1 MGAGDIIS
9 PGNQIL
15 ALTAKKAIPKSETI
29 AKGKIFVLIK
39 LKDLRLFNTI
49 ITCLRDFKKFLLDN
63 IIYFLHFVLADHMQ
77 HFYLDLCFFAYLQRY
92 HCLQV

>member
-39 LKDLRLFNTI
+39 LKDPELIKSI
-49 ITCLRDFKKFLLDN
+49 ITCL
-63 IIYFLHFVLADHMQ
+63 IYF
-77 HFYLDLCFFAYLQRY
+77 
-92 HCLQV
+92 

>member
-39 LKDLRLFNTI
+39 PKDLKLIKLI
-49 ITCLRDFKKFLLDN
+49 ITFLKYFYKIFLR
-63 IIYFLHFVLADHMQ
+63 
-77 HFYLDLCFFAYLQRY
+77 
-92 HCLQV
+92 

>member
-15 ALTAKKAIPKSETI
+15 ALTAKKAMPKSEMI

-39 LKDLRLFNTI
+39 PKDIKLIKSI
-49 ITCLRDFKKFLLDN
+49 ITCLRDFYKIFIDN
-63 IIYFLHFVLADHMQ
+63 IIYF
-77 HFYLDLCFFAYLQRY
+77 FAF
-92 HCLQV
+92 CLS

>member
-15 ALTAKKAIPKSETI
+15 ALTAKKAIPKSATI

-39 LKDLRLFNTI
+39 PKDWIKATKMAFAGLKNAEDRAAVILYMNE
-49 ITCLRDFKKFLLDN
+49 N
-63 IIYFLHFVLADHMQ
+63 SSNP
-77 HFYLDLCFFAYLQRY
+77 LQ
-92 HCLQV
+92 LQ

>member
-15 ALTAKKAIPKSETI
+15 ALTAKKAIPKSDTI

-39 LKDLRLFNTI
+39 LKDSKLIITI
-49 ITCLRDFKKFLLDN
+49 ITCLRDFLKN
-63 IIYFLHFVLADHMQ
+63 YS
-77 HFYLDLCFFAYLQRY
+77 
-92 HCLQV
+92 

>member
-15 ALTAKKAIPKSETI
+15 ALTAKKAIPKSDTI

-39 LKDLRLFNTI
+39 LKDSELIITM
-49 ITCLRDFKKFLLDN
+49 ITCLRDFFKKLFLDN
-63 IIYFLHFVLADHMQ
+63 IIYLLNFVLTDHMQ
-77 HFYLDLCFFAYLQRY
+77 HLNLNLCFFGS
-92 HCLQV
+92 

>member
-15 ALTAKKAIPKSETI
+15 ALTAKKAIPKSATI

-39 LKDLRLFNTI
+39 PKESVLIKSI
-49 ITCLRDFKKFLLDN
+49 IACLRDF
-63 IIYFLHFVLADHMQ
+63 
-77 HFYLDLCFFAYLQRY
+77 
-92 HCLQV
+92 

>member
-39 LKDLRLFNTI
+39 PKDLELFKTI
-49 ITCLRDFKKFLLDN
+49 ITCLRDFQKIF
-63 IIYFLHFVLADHMQ
+63 I
-77 HFYLDLCFFAYLQRY
+77 R
-92 HCLQV
+92 

>member
-15 ALTAKKAIPKSETI
+15 ALTARKATPKSATI

-39 LKDLRLFNTI
+39 LKDSKLINTI
-49 ITCLRDFKKFLLDN
+49 ITCLRDFLKIFL
-63 IIYFLHFVLADHMQ
+63 I
-77 HFYLDLCFFAYLQRY
+77 
-92 HCLQV
+92 

>member
-39 LKDLRLFNTI
+39 PKDLKFNYHNNN
-49 ITCLRDFKKFLLDN
+49 LFKKLLKN
-63 IIYFLHFVLADHMQ
+63 F
-77 HFYLDLCFFAYLQRY
+77 
-92 HCLQV
+92 

>member
-15 ALTAKKAIPKSETI
+15 ALTAKKAIPKSATI

-39 LKDLRLFNTI
+39 PKDSNLIKII
-49 ITCLRDFKKFLLDN
+49 ITRLR
-63 IIYFLHFVLADHMQ
+63 YF
-77 HFYLDLCFFAYLQRY
+77 
-92 HCLQV
+92 

>member
-29 AKGKIFVLIK
+29 ANGRIFVLIK
-39 LKDLRLFNTI
+39 LKDSKLFKSM
-49 ITCLRDFKKFLLDN
+49 ITFL
-63 IIYFLHFVLADHMQ
+63 IYF
-77 HFYLDLCFFAYLQRY
+77 
-92 HCLQV
+92 

>member
-29 AKGKIFVLIK
+29 AKGKILVLIK
-39 LKDLRLFNTI
+39 PNDLILIKTI
-49 ITCLRDFKKFLLDN
+49 ITCLRDF
-63 IIYFLHFVLADHMQ
+63 
-77 HFYLDLCFFAYLQRY
+77 
-92 HCLQV
+92 

>member
-15 ALTAKKAIPKSETI
+15 ALTAKKAIPKSATI

-39 LKDLRLFNTI
+39 LKDSNLIKTI
-49 ITCLRDFKKFLLDN
+49 ITCKIDFQEIFLR
-63 IIYFLHFVLADHMQ
+63 
-77 HFYLDLCFFAYLQRY
+77 
-92 HCLQV
+92 

>member
-1 MGAGDIIS
+1 MGAGDNIS

-39 LKDLRLFNTI
+39 PKVLKLFNTM
-49 ITCLRDFKKFLLDN
+49 ITCLRDF
-63 IIYFLHFVLADHMQ
+63 
-77 HFYLDLCFFAYLQRY
+77 
-92 HCLQV
+92 

>member
-39 LKDLRLFNTI
+39 PKNIELIKSI
-49 ITCLRDFKKFLLDN
+49 ITCLRDF
-63 IIYFLHFVLADHMQ
+63 
-77 HFYLDLCFFAYLQRY
+77 
-92 HCLQV
+92 

>member
-1 MGAGDIIS
+1 MGAGEIIS

-39 LKDLRLFNTI
+39 PKDSKLVNTI
-49 ITCLRDFKKFLLDN
+49 ITFSRDF
-63 IIYFLHFVLADHMQ
+63 
-77 HFYLDLCFFAYLQRY
+77 
-92 HCLQV
+92 